1 MPQLANILVDLA
13 ECSIRIC
20 DFGLSRVL
28 KEAKPSHRD
37 VSNNVGDDA
46 SGFDDKAF
54 EEDNIKDGDEDEDN
68 DNDDEDDTSH
78 TLCVHSMKDMLLV
91 LVFVQ

>member
-46 SGFDDKAF
+46 SGFDDEAS
-54 EEDNIKDGDEDEDN
+54 EEVNIKDGDEDEN
-68 DNDDEDDTSH
+68 NDDEDDTSH